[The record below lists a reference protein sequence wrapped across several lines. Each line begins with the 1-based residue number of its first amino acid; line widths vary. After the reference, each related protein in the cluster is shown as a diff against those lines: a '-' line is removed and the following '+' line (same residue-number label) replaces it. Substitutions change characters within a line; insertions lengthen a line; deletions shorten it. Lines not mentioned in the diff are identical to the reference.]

1 MRIYIAGKITNNPDY
16 IEQFAKA
23 ENELKKQGYEVINP
37 VKEEGLEYKWYIDE
51 GLKQLMTC
59 DAIYMLKNWQQ
70 SKGASLER
78 RYAGAVGLKIIE
90 QEKTAKRWNMENK
103 NETNTI

>member
-16 IEQFAKA
+16 INQFAKA
-23 ENELKKQGYEVINP
+23 EQNLIKRGFEVINP
-37 VKEEGLEYKWYIDE
+37 VKNEGAEYKWYIDE

-78 RYAGAVGLKIIE
+78 RYARTVGLKIIE
-90 QEKTAKRWNMENK
+90 EERKKKWSMNLR
-103 NETNTI
+103 